1 MASGLI
7 LTLLCVTGES
17 SLWALALGTSL
28 PVIALLSILR
38 TRPRGKVLAA
48 GITAAGVIVWLI
60 AGGAADA
67 VEVVRALLLHFS
79 GLTAALPLVARP
91 FAAILGVTC
100 GFIGYGLTSR
110 RVGAYPALATVLL
123 MALLLWLGNR
133 PDALW
138 GLLPA
143 IIPCVALLMVSGY
156 DEISVTRVLPLTLV
170 VVLLSFTGVAIG
182 GITVQPMKEAA
193 DALRQK
199 IYDYL
204 FFTSARD
211 VFSIASQGYYPQGP
225 TQLGGAA
232 TPSERPVLRVSGS
245 GRIYLRAV
253 TKSSYTGSMWIDET
267 GGRRYLWSSPR
278 WQNLRSQ
285 TFDLTLPDE
294 TLAANLPTKTV
305 TVTMLSDSASSLF
318 VPQRIRELSVGSG
331 IVPYFNAGS
340 EIFAT
345 RNLTSG
351 DTWTATYV
359 DLTAGQSGLAEL
371 IDAGAQLTDAQY
383 EDIRKLY
390 TGLPGHLEQ
399 RLFDFARNAAGS
411 ADSPYEMARSIQSYL
426 QAYCRYSLDIPEQ
439 ASNLDFVSTFLLMT
453 REGYCT
459 HFASAMTVLCRMVGL
474 PARYVEGFVADVD
487 ASGQTVVTG
496 TSAHAWTE
504 IYFRGVGW
512 VTFDATPWTSTQN
525 ASSAPNQ
532 PDDLPTPSV
541 SPSPSP
547 SPSSSPTPSPSPEMD
562 DSSASHEPTSTPSP
576 APSPSPEANLPTN
589 TPEPAP
595 APPDNPP
602 PDVPWLLLIL
612 LALIAAAGGR
622 IWWTLPTTRDKQ
634 AKDESTRCMVWM
646 QATHDALRMAGLR
659 RGRSETPQQFF
670 QRADEAVHAQGALAV
685 VGEIETLAFYARA
698 DLLPSDAQALRQA
711 YQTLW
716 QGMKPLRKVRLTLY
730 RAIVPMKMRNF
741 TQS

>member
-38 TRPRGKVLAA
+38 TRPGGKVLAA

-232 TPSERPVLRVSGS
+232 TPSERPVLRMNGS

-253 TKSSYTGSMWIDET
+253 TKSS
-267 GGRRYLWSSPR
+267 
-278 WQNLRSQ
+278 
-285 TFDLTLPDE
+285 
-294 TLAANLPTKTV
+294 
-305 TVTMLSDSASSLF
+305 
-318 VPQRIRELSVGSG
+318 
-331 IVPYFNAGS
+331 
-340 EIFAT
+340 
-345 RNLTSG
+345 
-351 DTWTATYV
+351 
-359 DLTAGQSGLAEL
+359 
-371 IDAGAQLTDAQY
+371 
-383 EDIRKLY
+383 
-390 TGLPGHLEQ
+390 
-399 RLFDFARNAAGS
+399 
-411 ADSPYEMARSIQSYL
+411 
-426 QAYCRYSLDIPEQ
+426 
-439 ASNLDFVSTFLLMT
+439 
-453 REGYCT
+453 
-459 HFASAMTVLCRMVGL
+459 
-474 PARYVEGFVADVD
+474 
-487 ASGQTVVTG
+487 
-496 TSAHAWTE
+496 
-504 IYFRGVGW
+504 
-512 VTFDATPWTSTQN
+512 
-525 ASSAPNQ
+525 
-532 PDDLPTPSV
+532 
-541 SPSPSP
+541 
-547 SPSSSPTPSPSPEMD
+547 
-562 DSSASHEPTSTPSP
+562 
-576 APSPSPEANLPTN
+576 
-589 TPEPAP
+589 
-595 APPDNPP
+595 
-602 PDVPWLLLIL
+602 
-612 LALIAAAGGR
+612 
-622 IWWTLPTTRDKQ
+622 
-634 AKDESTRCMVWM
+634 
-646 QATHDALRMAGLR
+646 
-659 RGRSETPQQFF
+659 
-670 QRADEAVHAQGALAV
+670 
-685 VGEIETLAFYARA
+685 
-698 DLLPSDAQALRQA
+698 
-711 YQTLW
+711 
-716 QGMKPLRKVRLTLY
+716 
-730 RAIVPMKMRNF
+730 
-741 TQS
+741 

>member
-38 TRPRGKVLAA
+38 TRPGGKVLAA

-285 TFDLTLPDE
+285 TFDLTLPNE

-453 REGYCT
+453 REAT
-459 HFASAMTVLCRMVGL
+459 
-474 PARYVEGFVADVD
+474 AR
-487 ASGQTVVTG
+487 
-496 TSAHAWTE
+496 TS
-504 IYFRGVGW
+504 
-512 VTFDATPWTSTQN
+512 
-525 ASSAPNQ
+525 
-532 PDDLPTPSV
+532 
-541 SPSPSP
+541 
-547 SPSSSPTPSPSPEMD
+547 
-562 DSSASHEPTSTPSP
+562 
-576 APSPSPEANLPTN
+576 
-589 TPEPAP
+589 
-595 APPDNPP
+595 PP
-602 PDVPWLLLIL
+602 P
-612 LALIAAAGGR
+612 
-622 IWWTLPTTRDKQ
+622 
-634 AKDESTRCMVWM
+634 
-646 QATHDALRMAGLR
+646 
-659 RGRSETPQQFF
+659 
-670 QRADEAVHAQGALAV
+670 
-685 VGEIETLAFYARA
+685 
-698 DLLPSDAQALRQA
+698 
-711 YQTLW
+711 
-716 QGMKPLRKVRLTLY
+716 
-730 RAIVPMKMRNF
+730 
-741 TQS
+741 

>member
-38 TRPRGKVLAA
+38 TRPGGKVLAA

-411 ADSPYEMARSIQSYL
+411 ADYLRNGAQHPVVFAGVLPLFAGYSRTGVEPRFRFDFPADDAR
-426 QAYCRYSLDIPEQ
+426 R
-439 ASNLDFVSTFLLMT
+439 LLHAL
-453 REGYCT
+453 RVRHDGAVP
-459 HFASAMTVLCRMVGL
+459 HGRA
-474 PARYVEGFVADVD
+474 ARAVCGRL
-487 ASGQTVVTG
+487 
-496 TSAHAWTE
+496 
-504 IYFRGVGW
+504 RGGC
-512 VTFDATPWTSTQN
+512 
-525 ASSAPNQ
+525 
-532 PDDLPTPSV
+532 
-541 SPSPSP
+541 
-547 SPSSSPTPSPSPEMD
+547 
-562 DSSASHEPTSTPSP
+562 
-576 APSPSPEANLPTN
+576 
-589 TPEPAP
+589 
-595 APPDNPP
+595 
-602 PDVPWLLLIL
+602 
-612 LALIAAAGGR
+612 GR
-622 IWWTLPTTRDKQ
+622 I
-634 AKDESTRCMVWM
+634 
-646 QATHDALRMAGLR
+646 
-659 RGRSETPQQFF
+659 
-670 QRADEAVHAQGALAV
+670 RADGRDRHKRPRVDGNLLSGRGLGDVRRNAVDIHAERLV
-685 VGEIETLAFYARA
+685 RA
-698 DLLPSDAQALRQA
+698 QPA
-711 YQTLW
+711 
-716 QGMKPLRKVRLTLY
+716 G
-730 RAIVPMKMRNF
+730 
-741 TQS
+741 